1 MAADICPW
9 SFASSLRSCRVE
21 RWVSKEIASLSEA
34 AISRELQGNSI
45 SLLEILVL
53 LKMFFEKLF

>member
-34 AISRELQGNSI
+34 AIS
-45 SLLEILVL
+45 VL